1 MSRYRPVVLLA
12 MTGLVM
18 AGCSEDHSVT
28 ALPPGSSAPA
38 TTAAPTAAAT
48 TASPTPEPST
58 GTAKSPIR
66 WLGPAA
72 TGPDLAVQE
81 ATRSY
86 WSMVVRL
93 AEKPDPDDP
102 AIAALSVDPQRS
114 ELVTL
119 FTGIQQ
125 QGVTQRGPVD
135 GTVTRADVTGSTATA
150 RTCLDQTLTKV
161 YDKAGRPRAGSA
173 GTLTLFSVSL
183 RQVEGAWKV
192 AGVTGRDN
200 ACKTR

>member
-1 MSRYRPVVLLA
+1 MPRPHPAVLLA
-12 MTGLVM
+12 LTGLVL
-18 AGCSEDHSVT
+18 AGCSEEPSPT
-28 ALPPGSSAPA
+28 SLPPGPSAPA
-38 TTAAPTAAAT
+38 TTAAPTATAT
-48 TASPTPEPST
+48 TASPTAEPST
-58 GTAKSPIR
+58 GTVKSPIR
-66 WLGPAA
+66 WIGPAA

-93 AEKPDPDDP
+93 AEKPDPEDP
-102 AIAALSVDPQRS
+102 AIAALSVEPQRS

-135 GTVTRADVTGSTATA
+135 GTVTGAAVTGSTATA

-173 GTLTLFSVSL
+173 GTLTLFTVSL
-183 RQVEGAWKV
+183 RKVEGGWKV